1 MQFVI
6 KLFPEINL
14 KSHSIQ
20 RRLTAILQSN
30 VHQLLARFD
39 PGVAVKREW
48 DKIVVTSSGAGS
60 ASNAQYVQALACVP
74 GIQYILEVEVQPFAT
89 PEDILQHTRAIW
101 GHQLAGKTFCVRVR
115 RNGQHAF
122 TSLQIQ
128 QFVGAGLHDTCPN
141 GGVDLR
147 QPDVLIQLEVVNQTL
162 YLVRATHQGLGG
174 YPLATQDDVLSM
186 LSGGFD
192 SAVASFQFIK
202 RGCRVH
208 YCFFNLGGAEHLRG
222 VQQMAYL
229 LWSQYAS
236 THNAQLVAID
246 FAAVMNDIV
255 QHIPLGNQ
263 GVVLKRMMLR
273 AAQQVARRLQVVALV
288 TGEAVGQVASQTLA
302 NLEVID
308 AASTGLVLRP
318 LASWDKPDIIAMARR
333 IGVAQLSE
341 TIPEYCGTISKNP
354 TIKASLRKVE
364 AEETRCDQ
372 TLLVQAVEQAV
383 WYEVRD
389 LAHVAAMDL
398 ADQPDQSGRPSAMPL
413 QPGDIVI
420 DVRAPDEV
428 QAQPLRLPHNTVCCI
443 PYYKIGSE
451 FARLDASKTY
461 FLYCQRGLMSQLQM
475 EHLVQRG
482 FANVRVYLA

>member
-30 VHQLLARFD
+30 LHQILSRFD
-39 PGVAVKREW
+39 PGVVVKREW
-48 DKIVVTSSGAGS
+48 DKIVVTSGPHSCATS
-60 ASNAQYVQALACVP
+60 AQYVQALVCVP
-74 GIQYILEVEVQPFAT
+74 GLQYILEVEVQPFQT
-89 PEDILQHTRAIW
+89 LDDILQHTQAIW
-101 GHQLAGKTFCVRVR
+101 GRQLAGKTFCVRVR
-115 RNGQHAF
+115 RNGQHDF
-122 TSLQIQ
+122 TSLQVQ
-128 QFVGAGLHDTCPN
+128 QFVGAGLHDNYPN
-141 GGVDLR
+141 AGVDLR
-147 QPDVLIQLEVVNQTL
+147 QPDVLIQLEVVGQTL
-162 YLVRATHQGLGG
+162 YLVRATHHGLGG

-229 LWSQYAS
+229 LWSKYAS
-236 THNAQLVAID
+236 THNAQLIAVD
-246 FAAVMNDIV
+246 FAAVMSDIV
-255 QHIPLGNQ
+255 QHIPQGNQ

-273 AAQQVARRLQVVALV
+273 AAQQVARRLQAVAVV

-302 NLEVID
+302 NLQVID
-308 AASTGLVLRP
+308 AASTGLVMRP
-318 LASWDKPDIIAMARR
+318 LASWDKPDIIAMAHR
-333 IGVAQLSE
+333 IGVAELSE
-341 TIPEYCGTISKNP
+341 TIPEYCGAISKNP
-354 TIKASLRKVE
+354 TIKANLGKVE
-364 AEETRCDQ
+364 AEEKRCDQ
-372 TLLVQAVEQAV
+372 ALLVQAVEQAV

-389 LAHVAAMDL
+389 LWDVATAE
-398 ADQPDQSGRPSAMPL
+398 QSGQASGLSAML
-413 QPGDIVI
+413 LHPGDIVI
-420 DVRAPDEV
+420 DVRTPDEAA
-428 QAQPLRLPHNTVCCI
+428 AQPLRLAHNSVCCI

-461 FLYCQRGLMSQLQM
+461 FLYCERGLMSQLQA

-482 FANVRVYLA
+482 FANVKVYHG